1 MQDTPYPLMATLFS
15 PLLKDHHS
23 KQGTPTL
30 DNTPHTLVRNNQTTT
45 DHRITE
51 AQSSEHLT
59 STNNEANSM
68 IEAQG
73 TGTHFLEAM
82 VELNDS
88 ESRDT
93 DQLIEDKRQPDVR

>member
-15 PLLKDHHS
+15 PLLKDHHP

-45 DHRITE
+45 DHRMTE

-59 STNNEANSM
+59 STNNEVN
-68 IEAQG
+68 